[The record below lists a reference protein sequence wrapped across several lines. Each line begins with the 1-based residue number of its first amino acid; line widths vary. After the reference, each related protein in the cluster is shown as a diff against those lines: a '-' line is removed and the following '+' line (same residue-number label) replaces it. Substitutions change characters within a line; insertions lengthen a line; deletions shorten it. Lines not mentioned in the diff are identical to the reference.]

1 MISISNIDVSYG
13 SKKVLKNIDL
23 QLNESNV
30 YGIVGLNGSGKTTL
44 LNTIYGI
51 KKADAG
57 NILIDDKKL
66 SKQDIAYIES
76 ENYFYPYLKGK
87 EYLNLI
93 NNKDFDNDLW
103 QKLFNIPL
111 NELIDNYS
119 TGMKKKLAIL
129 FGIKMNK
136 NIYIFDEPFN
146 GLDVESTQILKLI
159 ITKMKK
165 SEKTLIV
172 TSHIIEVLPDICDYI
187 FHIDNGEIKNKYSIS
202 DFDKM
207 KQQIY
212 VTIENN
218 VNDLINKAIQ

>member
-1 MISISNIDVSYG
+1 MISINNIDVSYD
-13 SKKVLKNIDL
+13 SKKVLKNISMKM
-23 QLNESNV
+23 EYENV

-44 LNTIYGI
+44 LNAIYGI
-51 KKADAG
+51 KKIDAG
-57 NILIDDKKL
+57 TILIDGEKL
-66 SKQDIAYIES
+66 SKRHIAYIES
-76 ENYFYPYLKGK
+76 ENYFYSYLKGK

-93 NNKDFDNDLW
+93 NNKNFDADLW
-103 QKLFNIPL
+103 QKLFNVPL

-129 FGIKMNK
+129 FGLKMNK

-159 ITKMKK
+159 IKKLKK
-165 SEKTLIV
+165 SAKTVIV

-187 FHIDNGEIKNKYSIS
+187 FHINYGEIINKYSIA
-202 DFDKM
+202 DFTQM

-212 VTIENN
+212 TTIENN
-218 VNDLINKAIQ
+218 VGDLINEALK